1 MNSSTREQ
9 IMTDIDRFNVSISSL
24 NGGPNDDRQ
33 SLAGHTLTVTPDGT
47 LTIVGER
54 GKHTLGPGEWDD
66 LELKM
71 LPTLD
76 KTSLA
81 DIG

>member
-1 MNSSTREQ
+1 
-9 IMTDIDRFNVSISSL
+9 MTDIDRFNVSISSL
-24 NGGPNDDRQ
+24 NDGLNDDRQ

-47 LTIVGER
+47 LTIVGEK
-54 GKHTLGPGEWDD
+54 GSHTLAAGDWDD
-66 LELKM
+66 FELKM

>member
-1 MNSSTREQ
+1 
-9 IMTDIDRFNVSISSL
+9 MTDMDRFNVSISSL
-24 NGGPNDDRQ
+24 NRGLNDDRQ
-33 SLAGHTLTVTPDGT
+33 SLAGHTLTVTPDGS
-47 LTIVGER
+47 LTIVGQKGR
-54 GKHTLGPGEWDD
+54 HTLGPGEWDD

>member
-1 MNSSTREQ
+1 
-9 IMTDIDRFNVSISSL
+9 MTDIDRFNVSISSL
-24 NGGPNDDRQ
+24 NGGLNDDRQ
-33 SLAGHTLTVTPDGT
+33 SLAGHTLTVAPDGT
-47 LTIVGER
+47 LTIVGE
-54 GKHTLGPGEWDD
+54 HTLGPGEWDD

>member
-1 MNSSTREQ
+1 MTNS
-9 IMTDIDRFNVSISSL
+9 DHFNVSISSL
-24 NGGPNDDRQ
+24 NGGLNDDRQ
-33 SLAGHTLTVTPDGT
+33 SLAGHTLTITPDGT
-47 LTIVGER
+47 LTIVGAK
-54 GKHTLGPGEWDD
+54 GKHTLGPGELDD

>member
-1 MNSSTREQ
+1 MAE
-9 IMTDIDRFNVSISSL
+9 IDHFNVSISSL
-24 NGGPNDDRQ
+24 NGGLNDDRQ
-33 SLAGHTLTVTPDGT
+33 SLAGHTLTVTPDGA
-47 LTIVGER
+47 LTIVGEKGR
-54 GKHTLGPGEWDD
+54 HTLAAGEWDD

-76 KTSLA
+76 KSSLA

>member
-1 MNSSTREQ
+1 MADTN
-9 IMTDIDRFNVSISSL
+9 RFNVSISSL
-24 NGGPNDDRQ
+24 NGGVNDDRQ
-33 SLAGHTLTVTPDGT
+33 SLAGHTLTVSPDGRLAIIGEQGRYT
-47 LTIVGER
+47 LA
-54 GKHTLGPGEWDD
+54 PGEWDD
-66 LELKM
+66 LELKL